1 MKTKTIRKPEDHDW
15 TGCLC
20 TFRGRLGANGRPE
33 VGQDGRVLPGE
44 TKIKGIVAGQAYL
57 GPSGLGQIPDFEI
70 EVQSTKNQNV
80 LKIGLLANSFQVVD

>member
-20 TFRGRLGANGRPE
+20 TFRGQLGADSRPE
-33 VGQDGRVLPGE
+33 VGADGRVVPGE
-44 TKIKGIVAGQAYL
+44 TKIKGIVAGQTYL
-57 GPSGLGQIPDFEI
+57 GPSGKGQIPDFEI
-70 EVQSTKNQNV
+70 EVRGTKSETV

>member
-20 TFRGRLGANGRPE
+20 TFQGLLDADGRPE
-33 VGQDGRVLPGE
+33 VGPDGRVVPGE
-44 TKIKGIVAGQAYL
+44 TKIKGIVTGQTYQ
-57 GPSGLGQIPDFEI
+57 GPSGKGQIPDFEI
-70 EVQSTKNQNV
+70 EVRGTRSMTV